1 MQMFYT
7 YKRLAKMGSL
17 YSYYL
22 GAKKNNAWPV
32 SHALNRCCLT
42 LNHLCFLNACDNN
55 IPATL
60 NCALAYQGV

>member
-1 MQMFYT
+1 
-7 YKRLAKMGSL
+7 MGSL

-22 GAKKNNAWPV
+22 GAKKDNAWPV